1 MFSFLLSN
9 YINRGI
15 RKEFMDNINK
25 SIDELINSL
34 RKFKDDLENYY
45 IENEFELDK
54 KIDMI
59 ISMRE
64 NNFSVD
70 EISNLSGLSIR
81 EVVDILDL

>member
-1 MFSFLLSN
+1 
-9 YINRGI
+9 
-15 RKEFMDNINK
+15 MDNINK